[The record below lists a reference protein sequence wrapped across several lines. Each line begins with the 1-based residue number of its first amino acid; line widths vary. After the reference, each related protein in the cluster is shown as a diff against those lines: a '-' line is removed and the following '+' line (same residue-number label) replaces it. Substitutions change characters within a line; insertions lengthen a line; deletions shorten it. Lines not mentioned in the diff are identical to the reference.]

1 MMDFDVTQ
9 KDRSLETM
17 VEETEQTTVDVDV
30 DINGEQSGDLAQLT
44 ASASNESQEQW
55 QDIVDK
61 VSAFLADLPAY
72 LSEFFGEY
80 KRPIITVGIITG
92 SIVSVKLVLAV
103 LGAINDI
110 PLLSPLFELV
120 GLGYSA
126 WFVYRYLLQASSRKE
141 LAEDFTSLK
150 EQVLGQTSM
159 K

>member
-1 MMDFDVTQ
+1 
-9 KDRSLETM
+9 M
-17 VEETEQTTVDVDV
+17 VEETEQTTVDV
-30 DINGEQSGDLAQLT
+30 DINGEQSGDLAQVT

>member
-1 MMDFDVTQ
+1 MDLDVTQ

>member
-1 MMDFDVTQ
+1 
-9 KDRSLETM
+9 M

-30 DINGEQSGDLAQLT
+30 DINGDQSGDLAQLT
-44 ASASNESQEQW
+44 ASTSEESQEQW
-55 QDIVDK
+55 QEIVDK

>member
-1 MMDFDVTQ
+1 
-9 KDRSLETM
+9 M

>member
-1 MMDFDVTQ
+1 
-9 KDRSLETM
+9 M

-30 DINGEQSGDLAQLT
+30 DINGEQSGNLAQVT
-44 ASASNESQEQW
+44 ASTSEESQEQW
-55 QDIVDK
+55 QEIVDK

>member
-1 MMDFDVTQ
+1 MDFDVTQ

>member
-1 MMDFDVTQ
+1 
-9 KDRSLETM
+9 M
-17 VEETEQTTVDVDV
+17 VEETEQKTAATGINDEQAGNLASVTPTT
-30 DINGEQSGDLAQLT
+30 E
-44 ASASNESQEQW
+44 ESQEQW
-55 QDIVDK
+55 QEIVDK
-61 VSAFLADLPAY
+61 VSAFLADLPGY

-80 KRPIITVGIITG
+80 KRPIITIGIIGG

-120 GLGYSA
+120 GLGYSV
-126 WFVYRYLLQASSRKE
+126 WFVYRYLLQASTRKE

-150 EQVLGQTSM
+150 EQVLGQTSS